1 MADRIEREIE
11 DILKKI
17 DEFVPERPRRVT
29 RRAGQPFSAAQS
41 WIARRLARISLHQV
55 MMWSLFVVLISFFAR
70 GVPGLTW
77 VMIGALILFA
87 TAFLLSR
94 RGGAARGTYGEKR
107 WRGQPLD
114 LSSEPL
120 PDRLKAWIKGKRR
133 RP

>member
-1 MADRIEREIE
+1 
-11 DILKKI
+11 
-17 DEFVPERPRRVT
+17 
-29 RRAGQPFSAAQS
+29 
-41 WIARRLARISLHQV
+41 

-77 VMIGALILFA
+77 VMIGALIVFA

-94 RGGAARGTYGEKR
+94 RGGAVRGTYGEKR